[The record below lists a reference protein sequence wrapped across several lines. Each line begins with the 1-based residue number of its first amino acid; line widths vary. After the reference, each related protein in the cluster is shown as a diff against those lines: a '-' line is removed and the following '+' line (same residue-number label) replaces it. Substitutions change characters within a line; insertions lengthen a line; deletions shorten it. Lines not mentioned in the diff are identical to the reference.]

1 MPKLVHSRDG
11 VVVKE
16 YVLETGL
23 YTIGRRPNCDIQI
36 DDVTVSGQ
44 HAIVSVA
51 LSEYMEGVYD
61 IHIEDQGS
69 TNGTI
74 VNGRRIKK
82 HLFKHGQVA
91 QIGTH
96 DLTLIDEGT
105 RAFEETEVLLP
116 DQKES

>member
-11 VVVKE
+11 TVVEE
-16 YVLETGL
+16 YVLDAGL

-51 LSEYMEGVYD
+51 PSEYMDGVFD

-74 VNGRRIKK
+74 INGRRIKK

-96 DLTLIDEGT
+96 DVTLIDEGT

-116 DQKES
+116 DQKNK

>member
-11 VVVKE
+11 SIIQE
-16 YVLETGL
+16 YILETGL
-23 YTIGRRPNCDIQI
+23 YTIGRRPNCDVQV

-51 LSEYMEGVYD
+51 PSEYMEGVYD

-74 VNGRRIKK
+74 VNGRRIRK
-82 HLFKHGQVA
+82 HLLKHGQIV

-96 DLTLIDEGT
+96 ELTLVDEGT

-116 DQKES
+116 DQQE

>member
-1 MPKLVHSRDG
+1 MAKLVHSRDG
-11 VVVKE
+11 TVVEE
-16 YVLETGL
+16 YVLDTGL

-51 LSEYMEGVYD
+51 PSEYMEGVFD

-74 VNGRRIKK
+74 INGRRIKK
-82 HLFKHGQVA
+82 QLFKHGQVA

-96 DLTLIDEGT
+96 ALTLIDEGT

-116 DQKES
+116 DQKEE